1 MALWSNTDAAASAP
15 KNAVASGLGV
25 SANGSTLFGNNQI
38 DAIVTDAA
46 LGVFGVD
53 STEQG
58 VAANKP
64 QVGAHAGWI
73 LRKAGTGPV
82 VSITANT
89 GAVGANSFII
99 FSGGGTGNTAANARV
114 SVNSAGFIIGVTVN
128 SGGEYLTTPTATPNT
143 GNAVFTVT
151 MGGRANRV
159 QSETLVAMG
168 SMTGDGSDD
177 ALLADS

>member
-1 MALWSNTDAAASAP
+1 MALWSNTEAAASAP
-15 KNAVASGLGV
+15 KYAVASGLGV
-25 SANGSTLFGNNQI
+25 SANGQALYANTTI
-38 DAIVTDAA
+38 DAYVQNIAIGVEGVTASEEASDT
-46 LGVFGVD
+46 LG
-53 STEQG
+53 TQ
-58 VAANKP
+58 
-64 QVGAHAGWI
+64 HAGWN
-73 LRKAGTGPV
+73 LVKRGTGPV

-89 GAVGANSFII
+89 GAVGANSWIT

-114 SVNSAGFIIGVTVN
+114 SVNAAGFIIGVTVN

-168 SMTGDGSDD
+168 SI
-177 ALLADS
+177 A